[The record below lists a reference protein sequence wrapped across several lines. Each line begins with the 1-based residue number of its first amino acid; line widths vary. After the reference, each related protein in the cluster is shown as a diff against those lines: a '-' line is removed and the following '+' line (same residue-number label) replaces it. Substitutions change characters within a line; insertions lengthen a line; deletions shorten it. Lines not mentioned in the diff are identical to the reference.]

1 MNKNKII
8 SIVGAILLL
17 PALGSSQT
25 LTLQQCKELTLQNN
39 AAIEEANLNV
49 KKAEQVKKEAFT
61 NYFPTA
67 SVSAMAIKPTD
78 YLIETEVPA
87 ANLPVYDGNPA
98 NLANPTQFA
107 YFPGLQIKALDHVYT
122 ASATI
127 TQPIYAGG
135 QIRNGNK
142 LASIG
147 VEASKTY
154 SQLSER
160 DQLLQTETWYWQ
172 IASAIKQR
180 ETIIKYE
187 KLLNQLLKDV
197 TISHKNGL
205 IQKSDLLKIQLKL
218 TETTVKKTQLNNAI
232 EALTR
237 ALCQHIGI
245 EFNPLFN
252 PSEVMIDSST
262 PDELFI
268 SPDSTIQNMAEY
280 QLLERSLE
288 AANLEKK
295 IAIGKNLPTLAIGG
309 FTDFTDITD
318 SYDNHMIGFVSLS
331 IPITDWWKGSHQIK
345 QKEIETAKAK
355 LKLKDSREKLS
366 MQQTIQYNQL
376 IESWKNIDLGKAGL
390 NEATEHLQDMTNN
403 YAAGVVTVSDLLEAQ
418 AIYQEAESRYQ
429 SFQYSYLIEVARY
442 KSLTKQATL

>member
-25 LTLQQCKELTLQNN
+25 LTLPQCKELTLQNN

-49 KKAEQVKKEAFT
+49 KKAEQVKKEAYT

-107 YFPGLQIKALDHVYT
+107 YFPGFQIKALDHVYT
-122 ASATI
+122 AFATI

-252 PSEVMIDSST
+252 PSEVMIDSAT

>member
-17 PALGSSQT
+17 PALGSGQT

-107 YFPGLQIKALDHVYT
+107 YFPGFQIKALDHVYT
-122 ASATI
+122 AYATI

-252 PSEVMIDSST
+252 PSEVMIDSAT

>member
-17 PALGSSQT
+17 PALGSGQT

-252 PSEVMIDSST
+252 PSEVMIDSAT

>member
-17 PALGSSQT
+17 PALGSGQT

-39 AAIEEANLNV
+39 AAIEEANLNI

-252 PSEVMIDSST
+252 PSEVMIDSAT

>member
-98 NLANPTQFA
+98 NLANPTQVA

-205 IQKSDLLKIQLKL
+205 IQKSDLLKIQLKR

-232 EALTR
+232 
-237 ALCQHIGI
+237 
-245 EFNPLFN
+245 
-252 PSEVMIDSST
+252 
-262 PDELFI
+262 
-268 SPDSTIQNMAEY
+268 
-280 QLLERSLE
+280 
-288 AANLEKK
+288 
-295 IAIGKNLPTLAIGG
+295 
-309 FTDFTDITD
+309 
-318 SYDNHMIGFVSLS
+318 
-331 IPITDWWKGSHQIK
+331 
-345 QKEIETAKAK
+345 
-355 LKLKDSREKLS
+355 
-366 MQQTIQYNQL
+366 
-376 IESWKNIDLGKAGL
+376 
-390 NEATEHLQDMTNN
+390 
-403 YAAGVVTVSDLLEAQ
+403 
-418 AIYQEAESRYQ
+418 
-429 SFQYSYLIEVARY
+429 
-442 KSLTKQATL
+442 